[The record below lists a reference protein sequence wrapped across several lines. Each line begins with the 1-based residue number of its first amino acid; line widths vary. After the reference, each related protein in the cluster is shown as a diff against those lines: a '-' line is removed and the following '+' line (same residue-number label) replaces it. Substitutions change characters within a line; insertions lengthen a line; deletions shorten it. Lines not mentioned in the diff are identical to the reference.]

1 MSMLLEIFV
10 IRISKN
16 SLCKYCF
23 LMGKQ
28 MTKYSNQHKK
38 YPENYFL
45 VNFLQTWQKKNGQRS
60 CYKFLIPIC
69 IE

>member
-45 VNFLQTWQKKNGQRS
+45 DELFTNMAKKRTDNAVVINF
-60 CYKFLIPIC
+60 
-69 IE
+69 